1 MHSGR
6 QRRGQRFMQVG
17 RWQRTVQTVLR
28 HVALKVNSRHR
39 ESSIKLN
46 NISVRSYRPKSEL
59 PFTDGQLRQAG
70 LAGQPT
76 FPRRRSGLAPTA
88 NAYEIALSCQRTAR
102 GRTHGIG
109 RIFIEYLTRAP
120 ERMNDRT
127 SKTLSKHCGRQRI
140 LMENVRYSAV

>member
-1 MHSGR
+1 M
-6 QRRGQRFMQVG
+6 VA
-17 RWQRTVQTVLR
+17 VQTALR
-28 HVALKVNSRHR
+28 RVALKVDPRHR

-88 NAYEIALSCQRTAR
+88 NAYEIALSRYRASEL
-102 GRTHGIG
+102 HAAA
-109 RIFIEYLTRAP
+109 LTGSD
-120 ERMNDRT
+120 EF
-127 SKTLSKHCGRQRI
+127 LSNI
-140 LMENVRYSAV
+140 